1 MCLHSHLQDQESTR
15 EKGTK
20 RDKACQKQ
28 LGKRKDKF
36 TLAIGRKQG
45 AGEEVI
51 IFMDREERKTCNG
64 LFIAPGLMRCAAGR
78 GGDISWSMK

>member
-1 MCLHSHLQDQESTR
+1 MKHA
-15 EKGTK
+15 K
-20 RDKACQKQ
+20 KQ

-36 TLAIGRKQG
+36 TLATGRKQG
-45 AGEEVI
+45 AGEEVV

-64 LFIAPGLMRCAAGR
+64 LFIAPGLMRCAAGQ